1 MGQKLS
7 ASRTSRYIAGPSAG
21 DARLVEL
28 NKGQKLVKMMELMT
42 RRGGVRAQELM
53 DRFELDARS
62 LRRYLADLR
71 EMDLPIRDEGRSDDR
86 LISIDPVWRRTGVQL
101 SLAEVLSLHFGR
113 TLFNF
118 LEGTSFAEDIE
129 GAIERLEPA
138 ISRAHRDLARQL
150 DTKFLA
156 VPEPAK
162 DYRGQAS
169 DILDEAVTSLVYN
182 NPLEA
187 RYRKANGVEGR
198 YVLHPYTLATYRQG
212 LYLFCFDAEAGQVK
226 TFAVERFV
234 DVVRRRQD
242 HFQVPP
248 GWKPSAYLAHAFG
261 IISGT
266 PEEIAIAFTD
276 GVSAYIRER
285 TWHPTQTFRTLSDG
299 RLELRM
305 QVAITVEVQTWIQ
318 GFGRDAEVIAP
329 RTLRDA
335 VGTALRIAAQQ
346 YETGR

>member
-1 MGQKLS
+1 MS
-7 ASRTSRYIAGPSAG
+7 ARDGGAGPGAT
-21 DARLVEL
+21 VEL
-28 NKGQKLVKMMELMT
+28 NKAQKLVKMLDLMT

-53 DRFELDARS
+53 DRFELDSRT
-62 LRRYLADLR
+62 LRRYLADLK

-118 LEGTSFAEDIE
+118 LEGTTFAQDIE
-129 GAIERLEPA
+129 GALERLEPA

-169 DILDEAVTSLVYN
+169 EVLDEAVTAIVYN

-198 YVLHPYTLATYRQG
+198 YQLHPYTLATYRQG
-212 LYLFCFDAEAGQVK
+212 LYLFAYDVAAAQVK

-234 DVVRRRQD
+234 DVVRRRQEY
-242 HFQVPP
+242 FQTPA

-261 IISGT
+261 IISGPPT
-266 PEEIAIAFTD
+266 EVAVAFT
-276 GVSAYIRER
+276 VEVAAYIRER
-285 TWHPTQTFRTLSDG
+285 TWHPTQTFRTLADG

-305 QVAITVEVQTWIQ
+305 LVAPTIELQSWIQ
-318 GFGRDAEVIAP
+318 GFGRDAEVLAP
-329 RTLRDA
+329 VALRTRVAATLR
-335 VGTALRIAAQQ
+335 AAADL
-346 YETGR
+346 YRDDPS